1 MLYLILKLEGYT
13 VRFAGGRFVREI
25 KKPESN
31 YLIRSFTYI

>member
-13 VRFAGGRFVREI
+13 VRFVGGRFVRE

-31 YLIRSFTYI
+31 YFVHIYLK

>member
-13 VRFAGGRFVREI
+13 VRFVGGRFVRE